1 MRQFIA
7 FFALVILGCIA
18 QGAAQDS
25 ASVAGV
31 ITDPSGA
38 VVPNVVVTLFARDNS
53 LRFKARTNQRG
64 EYQFASVAP
73 GEYLMEVEARHFAPA
88 AAESVRVQR
97 GKTSVLDIRIKLARV
112 RTKVVVTSS
121 START
126 VEEVSKALDTVDA
139 EQIERRADFSLAEAL
154 RGVPGLR
161 VQQQRGP
168 GSLTTIQIRGL
179 RSQDTAVLLDGVRL
193 RDAADLEGSATP
205 LMQDLMDVNTER
217 IEILRGSGSS
227 LYGSNAMGGV
237 VNIVTDRGGGPPHG
251 QLLAEGGGLGLLR
264 GRARV
269 GGGALDQRLSYS
281 GGIAHLNVRDGI
293 DGSDSFRNSS
303 GHAFVGYHFT
313 PSLSLGGR
321 VLAADGFVQLND
333 NPFVPFDATGNLPLS
348 GTIRA
353 TPLATEEQ
361 GKLGAGEAFD
371 VGRANFASDPNDPDF
386 RSSTSYFV
394 GAVNLSQRISER
406 ASYRLGYQG
415 IITGRNFQDGP
426 GGVRFEPL
434 FNNSSS
440 FDGRIDTVEARTDL
454 TLGRHNLF
462 SLGYE
467 FERERY
473 DSPTR
478 DENPDLAQHVDVRL
492 EIEQRSHGAFFQD
505 QLRLRDSRLQISLS
519 GRVQSFNLTEPQ
531 FSGGPSPYSG
541 ISFEDPK
548 SAYTGDGAISYFFTG
563 AGTKLR
569 AHVGNAY
576 RAPSLFERFGSSFF
590 RGSFSP
596 FGDPTLRPERTIAFD
611 AGVDQWLAQDRLRV
625 SATYFYTGL
634 QEIIFFDAVLKEE
647 LCKREDTDCPGGG
660 IDFTPD
666 PFGRFIGYRNTGG
679 GLARGVELSVD
690 AGATSQLDLT
700 ASYTYTNSDQRTSPV
715 AGGDFFKSFGI
726 SDHMFTLTVAQRIG
740 RRLSLVFDLFAAS
753 EYAAPLFTAGGSR
766 AFLFDGP
773 VKADLVVSYTVPLSE
788 SKSVR
793 LYGKV
798 ENVFD
803 RAYFEDGFRTP
814 GAWGIAGLAFGF

>member
-7 FFALVILGCIA
+7 LFALVFFGCIM

-25 ASVAGV
+25 GGV
-31 ITDPSGA
+31 GGLITDPSGA
-38 VVPNVVVTLFARDNS
+38 AVPNAVVTLFARDNS
-53 LRFKARTNQRG
+53 LRFTTRTNQRG

-73 GEYLMEVEARHFAPA
+73 GEYLMEVEARHFAAA
-88 AAESVRVQR
+88 AAESVRVRR
-97 GKTSVLDIRIKLARV
+97 GAASTLDIQVKLARV

-126 VEEVSKALDTVDA
+126 VEEVSKALDTLDA

-154 RGVPGLR
+154 RGVAGLR

-193 RDAADLEGSATP
+193 RDAADLQGAATP

-217 IEILRGSGSS
+217 IEVLRGSGSS
-227 LYGSNAMGGV
+227 LYGSNAIGGV
-237 VNIVTDRGGGPPHG
+237 INIVTDRGGGPPHG

-293 DGSDSFRNSS
+293 DGSDTFRNSS
-303 GHAFVGYHFT
+303 VQAFIGYHFT

-321 VLAADGFVQLND
+321 VFAADGFVQLND
-333 NPFVPFDATGNLPLS
+333 SPFVPFDATGNLPLS
-348 GTIRA
+348 GAIRA

-361 GKLGAGEAFD
+361 RKLAAGEAFN

-394 GAVNLSQRISER
+394 GAVDLSQRISER

-415 IITGRNFQDGP
+415 VVTGRNFQDGP
-426 GGVRFEPL
+426 GGVLFEPR

-440 FDGRIDTVEARTDL
+440 FDGRIDTVQARTDL

-467 FERERY
+467 FERERF
-473 DSPTR
+473 DNPTR
-478 DENPDLAQHVDVRL
+478 DENPDPLDVRL

-505 QLRLRDSRLQISLS
+505 QLRLLDSRLQISLS
-519 GRVQSFNLTEPQ
+519 GRVQSFSLTEPQ

-541 ISFEDPK
+541 IPFEDPK

-563 AGTKLR
+563 ARTKLR

-590 RGSFSP
+590 FGSFSP

-611 AGVDQWLAQDRLRV
+611 AGLDQWLAQDRLKV

-634 QEIIFFDAVLKEE
+634 QEIIFFDA
-647 LCKREDTDCPGGG
+647 RGG
-660 IDFTPD
+660 IDLTTD
-666 PFGRFIGYRNTGG
+666 PFGRFFGYRNTGG

-690 AGATSQLDLT
+690 AGPTSQLDLT

-726 SDHMFTLTVAQRIG
+726 SDHMFTFTAAQRIG
-740 RRLSLVFDLFAAS
+740 RRLSLVFDLFAVS
-753 EYAAPLFTAGGSR
+753 EYATPFFTAGGSR

-773 VKADLVVSYTVPLSE
+773 VKADLVVGYTVPVSE
-788 SKSVR
+788 NKSLR

-814 GAWGIAGLAFGF
+814 GAWGIAGLAFDF

>member
-7 FFALVILGCIA
+7 LFALVFFGCIM

-25 ASVAGV
+25 GGV
-31 ITDPSGA
+31 GGLITDPSGA
-38 VVPNVVVTLFARDNS
+38 AVPNAVVTLFARDNS
-53 LRFKARTNQRG
+53 LRFTTRTNQRG

-97 GKTSVLDIRIKLARV
+97 GRTLVLDIRIKLARV

-126 VEEVSKALDTVDA
+126 VEEVSKALDTLDA

-179 RSQDTAVLLDGVRL
+179 RSQDTAVLLNGVRL
-193 RDAADLEGSATP
+193 RDAADLQGAATP

-217 IEILRGSGSS
+217 IEVLRGSGSS
-227 LYGSNAMGGV
+227 LYGSNATGGV

-269 GGGALDQRLSYS
+269 GGGALDERLSYS

-293 DGSDSFRNSS
+293 DGSDTFRNSS

-313 PSLSLGGR
+313 PSLSLGGH

-348 GTIRA
+348 GAIRA

-386 RSSTSYFV
+386 RSSNSYFV
-394 GAVNLSQRISER
+394 GAVNLSQRISEW

-415 IITGRNFQDGP
+415 VITGHNFQDGP
-426 GGVRFEPL
+426 GGVRFEPP

-440 FDGRIDTVEARTDL
+440 FDGRIDTVQARTDL

-478 DENPDLAQHVDVRL
+478 DENPNPEQRVDVRL

-519 GRVQSFNLTEPQ
+519 GRVQGFSLTEPQ
-531 FSGGPSPYSG
+531 FSGGRSPYSG

-590 RGSFSP
+590 LGSFSP
-596 FGDPTLRPERTIAFD
+596 FGDPTLRPERMIAFD
-611 AGVDQWLAQDRLRV
+611 AGLDQWLAQDRLRV

-634 QEIIFFDAVLKEE
+634 QEIIFFDA
-647 LCKREDTDCPGGG
+647 GGG
-660 IDFTPD
+660 IDLTTD
-666 PFGRFIGYRNTGG
+666 PFGRFFGYRNTGG

-690 AGATSQLDLT
+690 AGPTSQLDLT

-726 SDHMFTLTVAQRIG
+726 SDHMFTFTAAQRIG
-740 RRLSLVFDLFAAS
+740 RRLSLVFDLFAVS
-753 EYAAPLFTAGGSR
+753 EYATPFFTAGGSR

-773 VKADLVVSYTVPLSE
+773 VKADLVVSYTVPVSE
-788 SKSVR
+788 NKSLR

-814 GAWGIAGLAFGF
+814 GAWGIAGLAFDF

>member
-1 MRQFIA
+1 MKRAI
-7 FFALVILGCIA
+7 VPILAGIFCSVM
-18 QGAAQDS
+18 QGMAQDS
-25 ASVAGV
+25 AGVAGS

-38 VVPNVVVTLFARDNS
+38 AVPNAVVTLFARDNS
-53 LRFKARTNQRG
+53 LRFSARANRRG
-64 EYQFASVAP
+64 EYRFASIAP
-73 GEYLMEVEARHFAPA
+73 GEYLIEVEARDFAPT
-88 AAESVRVQR
+88 AAETILVQR
-97 GKTSVLDIRIKLARV
+97 GTASVLDIRIELARV
-112 RTKVVVTSS
+112 RTKVVITSS

-126 VEEVSKALDTVDA
+126 VEEVSKALDTLDA

-154 RGVPGLR
+154 RSVPGLR

-179 RSQDTAVLLDGVRL
+179 RSQDTALLVDGVRL
-193 RDAADLEGSATP
+193 RDAADLQGSATP

-264 GRARV
+264 GRAKV
-269 GGGALDQRLSYS
+269 GGGALDQRLNYS

-321 VLAADGFVQLND
+321 VFAADGFVQLND
-333 NPFVPFDATGNLPLS
+333 SPFVPFGARGNLPAS
-348 GTIRA
+348 GAILA
-353 TPLATEEQ
+353 TPLAAEEQ
-361 GKLGAGEAFD
+361 RKLVAGEAFN
-371 VGRANFASDPNDPDF
+371 VGRANFASDPNDPDS

-415 IITGRNFQDGP
+415 VITGRNFQDGP

-434 FNNSSS
+434 FNNSSD

-454 TLGRHNLF
+454 TLGRRNLF

-467 FERERY
+467 FERERF

-478 DENPDLAQHVDVRL
+478 DENPDPAQHVDVRL
-492 EIEQRSHGAFFQD
+492 EIEQRSHGAFFQN

-519 GRVQSFNLTEPQ
+519 GRVQGFSLTEPQ
-531 FSGGPSPYSG
+531 FSGGRSPYAG
-541 ISFEDPK
+541 IGFEDPK
-548 SAYTGDGAISYFFTG
+548 SAYTGDGAVSYFFTG
-563 AGTKLR
+563 PGTKLR

-590 RGSFSP
+590 FGSFSP
-596 FGDPTLRPERTIAFD
+596 FGDPALRPERTIAVD
-611 AGVDQWLAQDRLRV
+611 AGFDQWLARERLRV

-634 QEIIFFDAVLKEE
+634 QEIIFFDA
-647 LCKREDTDCPGGG
+647 GGG
-660 IDFTPD
+660 IDFTTD

-679 GLARGVELSVD
+679 GLARGLEVSVD
-690 AGATSQLDLT
+690 ASPTSLLDLT

-715 AGGDFFKSFGI
+715 AGGDYFKSFGI
-726 SDHMFTLTVAQRIG
+726 SDHMFTFTAAQRVG

-788 SKSVR
+788 SKSLR

-814 GAWGIAGLAFGF
+814 GAWGIAGLAFEF

>member
-7 FFALVILGCIA
+7 LFALVFFGCIM

-25 ASVAGV
+25 GGV
-31 ITDPSGA
+31 GGLITDPSGA
-38 VVPNVVVTLFARDNS
+38 AVPNAVVTLFARDNS
-53 LRFKARTNQRG
+53 LRFTTRTNQRG

-73 GEYLMEVEARHFAPA
+73 GEYLMEVEACHFAPA

-97 GKTSVLDIRIKLARV
+97 GRTLVLDIRIKLARV

-126 VEEVSKALDTVDA
+126 VEEVSKALDTLDA

-179 RSQDTAVLLDGVRL
+179 RSQDTAVLLNGVRL
-193 RDAADLEGSATP
+193 RDAADLQGAATP

-217 IEILRGSGSS
+217 IEVLRGSGSS
-227 LYGSNAMGGV
+227 LYGSNATGGV

-269 GGGALDQRLSYS
+269 GGGALDERLSYS

-293 DGSDSFRNSS
+293 DGSDTFRNSS

-313 PSLSLGGR
+313 PSLSLGGH

-348 GTIRA
+348 GAIRA

-386 RSSTSYFV
+386 RSSNSYFV
-394 GAVNLSQRISER
+394 GAVNLSQRISEW

-415 IITGRNFQDGP
+415 VITGHNFQDGP
-426 GGVRFEPL
+426 GGVRFEPP

-440 FDGRIDTVEARTDL
+440 FDGRIDTVQARTDL

-478 DENPDLAQHVDVRL
+478 DENPNPEQRVDVRL

-519 GRVQSFNLTEPQ
+519 GRVQGFSLTEPQ
-531 FSGGPSPYSG
+531 FSGGRSPYSG

-590 RGSFSP
+590 LGSFSP
-596 FGDPTLRPERTIAFD
+596 FGDPTLRPERMIAFD
-611 AGVDQWLAQDRLRV
+611 AGLDQWLAQDRLRV

-634 QEIIFFDAVLKEE
+634 QEIIFFDA
-647 LCKREDTDCPGGG
+647 GGG
-660 IDFTPD
+660 IDLTTD
-666 PFGRFIGYRNTGG
+666 PFGRFFGYRNTGG

-690 AGATSQLDLT
+690 AGPTSQLDLT

-726 SDHMFTLTVAQRIG
+726 SDHMFTFTAAQRIG
-740 RRLSLVFDLFAAS
+740 RRLSLVFDLFAVS
-753 EYAAPLFTAGGSR
+753 EYATPFFTAGGSR

-773 VKADLVVSYTVPLSE
+773 VKADLVVSYTVPVSE
-788 SKSVR
+788 NKSLR

>member
-7 FFALVILGCIA
+7 LFALVFFGCIMP
-18 QGAAQDS
+18 GAAQDS
-25 ASVAGV
+25 GGIGGL

-38 VVPNVVVTLFARDNS
+38 AIPNAVVTLFARDNS
-53 LRFKARTNQRG
+53 LRFTTRTNRRG

-88 AAESVRVQR
+88 AAESVRVRR
-97 GKTSVLDIRIKLARV
+97 GAASTLDIQVKLARV

-126 VEEVSKALDTVDA
+126 VEEVSKALDTIDA

-179 RSQDTAVLLDGVRL
+179 RSQDTAVLLNGVRL
-193 RDAADLEGSATP
+193 RHAADLQGSATP

-293 DGSDSFRNSS
+293 DGSDTFRNSS

-313 PSLSLGGR
+313 PSLSLGGH

-348 GTIRA
+348 GAIRA

-394 GAVNLSQRISER
+394 GAVNLSQRISEW
-406 ASYRLGYQG
+406 ASYRLSYQG
-415 IITGRNFQDGP
+415 VISGQNFQDGP
-426 GGVRFEPL
+426 GGVRFEPP

-440 FDGRIDTVEARTDL
+440 FDGRIDTVQARTDL

-478 DENPDLAQHVDVRL
+478 DENPNPEQRVDVRL
-492 EIEQRSHGAFFQD
+492 EIEQRSHGVFFQD

-519 GRVQSFNLTEPQ
+519 GRVQGFGLTEPQ
-531 FSGGPSPYSG
+531 FSGGPSPYAG
-541 ISFEDPK
+541 IAFEDPK
-548 SAYTGDGAISYFFTG
+548 SAYTGDGAVSYFFAG
-563 AGTKLR
+563 SGTKLR

-590 RGSFSP
+590 LGSFSP

-611 AGVDQWLAQDRLRV
+611 AGVDQWLARDRLKV

-634 QEIIFFDAVLKEE
+634 QEIIFFDV
-647 LCKREDTDCPGGG
+647 GSG
-660 IDFTPD
+660 IDFTTD

-679 GLARGVELSVD
+679 GLARGVEVSVD
-690 AGATSQLDLT
+690 AGPTPQLDLT

-715 AGGDFFKSFGI
+715 AGGDFFKTFGI
-726 SDHMFTLTVAQRIG
+726 SDHMFTLTAAQRIG
-740 RRLSLVFDLFAAS
+740 RRLSLVFDLFAVS
-753 EYAAPLFTAGGSR
+753 EYAAPLFTAGGTR

-773 VKADLVVSYTVPLSE
+773 VKADLVVSYRVPVSA
-788 SKSVR
+788 SKSLR

-803 RAYFEDGFRTP
+803 RTYFEDGFRTP
-814 GAWGIAGLAFGF
+814 GAWGIVGLAFGF

>member
-7 FFALVILGCIA
+7 LFALVFFGCIMP
-18 QGAAQDS
+18 GAAQDS
-25 ASVAGV
+25 GGV
-31 ITDPSGA
+31 GGLITDPSGA
-38 VVPNVVVTLFARDNS
+38 AIPNAVVTLFARDNS
-53 LRFKARTNQRG
+53 LRFTTRTNRRG

-88 AAESVRVQR
+88 AAESVRVRR
-97 GKTSVLDIRIKLARV
+97 GAASTLDIQVKLARV

-126 VEEVSKALDTVDA
+126 VEEVSKALDTIDA

-179 RSQDTAVLLDGVRL
+179 RSQDTAVLLNGVRL
-193 RDAADLEGSATP
+193 RHAADLQGSATP
-205 LMQDLMDVNTER
+205 LMQDWMDVNTER

-293 DGSDSFRNSS
+293 DGSDTFRNSS

-313 PSLSLGGR
+313 PSLSLGGH

-348 GTIRA
+348 GAIRA

-394 GAVNLSQRISER
+394 GAVNLSQRISEW
-406 ASYRLGYQG
+406 ASYRLSYQG
-415 IITGRNFQDGP
+415 VISGQNFQDGP
-426 GGVRFEPL
+426 GGVRFEPP

-440 FDGRIDTVEARTDL
+440 FDGRIDTVQARTDL

-478 DENPDLAQHVDVRL
+478 DENPNPEQRVDVRL
-492 EIEQRSHGAFFQD
+492 EIEQRSHGVFFQD

-519 GRVQSFNLTEPQ
+519 GRVQGFGLTEPQ
-531 FSGGPSPYSG
+531 FSGGPSPYAG
-541 ISFEDPK
+541 IAFEDPK
-548 SAYTGDGAISYFFTG
+548 SAYTGDGAVSYFFAG
-563 AGTKLR
+563 SGTKLR

-590 RGSFSP
+590 LGSFSP

-611 AGVDQWLAQDRLRV
+611 AGVDQWLARDRLKV

-634 QEIIFFDAVLKEE
+634 QEIIFFDV
-647 LCKREDTDCPGGG
+647 GSG
-660 IDFTPD
+660 IDFTTD

-679 GLARGVELSVD
+679 GLARGVEVSVD
-690 AGATSQLDLT
+690 AGPTPQLDLT

-715 AGGDFFKSFGI
+715 AGGDFFKTFGI
-726 SDHMFTLTVAQRIG
+726 ADHMFTLTAAQRIG
-740 RRLSLVFDLFAAS
+740 RRLSLVFDLFAVS
-753 EYAAPLFTAGGSR
+753 EYAAPLFTAGGTR

-773 VKADLVVSYTVPLSE
+773 VKADLVVSYRVPVSA
-788 SKSVR
+788 SKSLR

-803 RAYFEDGFRTP
+803 RTYFEDGFRTP
-814 GAWGIAGLAFGF
+814 GAWGIVGLAFGF

>member
-7 FFALVILGCIA
+7 LALVLFGCIL
-18 QGAAQDS
+18 QGAAQDWG
-25 ASVAGV
+25 GV
-31 ITDPSGA
+31 GGLITDPSGA
-38 VVPNVVVTLFARDNS
+38 AVPNAVVTLFARDNS
-53 LRFKARTNQRG
+53 LRFTTRTNRRG
-64 EYQFASVAP
+64 EYRFASVAP

-88 AAESVRVQR
+88 AAESVRVRR
-97 GKTSVLDIRIKLARV
+97 GAASTLDIQVKLARV

-121 START
+121 GTART
-126 VEEVSKALDTVDA
+126 AEEVSKALDTIDA

-154 RGVPGLR
+154 RGVAALR

-179 RSQDTAVLLDGVRL
+179 RSQDTAVLVDGVRL
-193 RDAADLEGSATP
+193 RDAADVQGAATP
-205 LMQDLMDVNTER
+205 LMQDLMAVNTER
-217 IEILRGSGSS
+217 IEVLRGSGSS
-227 LYGSNAMGGV
+227 LYGSNAIGGV

-293 DGSDSFRNSS
+293 DGSDTFRNSS

-321 VLAADGFVQLND
+321 VFAADGFVQLND

-348 GTIRA
+348 GAIRA

-361 GKLGAGEAFD
+361 RKLEAGEAFR
-371 VGRANFASDPNDPDF
+371 VGQANFAADPNDPDS
-386 RSSTSYFV
+386 RRSTSYLTA
-394 GAVNLSQRISER
+394 AVDLSQRISDR

-415 IITGRNFQDGP
+415 VITGRNFQDGP
-426 GGVRFEPL
+426 GGVQFEPL

-440 FDGRIDTVEARTDL
+440 FDGRIDVVEARTDL
-454 TLGRHNLF
+454 RLGRHNLF

-478 DENPDLAQHVDVRL
+478 DENPDPAEHVDVRL
-492 EIEQRSHGAFFQD
+492 EIEQRSHGVFFQD

-519 GRVQSFNLTEPQ
+519 GRVQGFGLTQPQ
-531 FSGGPSPYSG
+531 FSGGPSPYAG
-541 ISFEDPK
+541 IAFEDPK
-548 SAYTGDGAISYFFTG
+548 SAYTGDGAVSYFFAG
-563 AGTKLR
+563 SGTKLR
-569 AHVGNAY
+569 AHAGNAY

-590 RGSFSP
+590 FGSFSP

-611 AGVDQWLAQDRLRV
+611 AGVDQWLARDRLKV

-634 QEIIFFDAVLKEE
+634 QEIIFFDFS
-647 LCKREDTDCPGGG
+647 GG
-660 IDFTPD
+660 IDFTTD

-679 GLARGVELSVD
+679 GLARGVEVSVD
-690 AGATSQLDLT
+690 AGPTPLLDLR

-726 SDHMFTLTVAQRIG
+726 SDHMFTLTAAQRIG
-740 RRLSLVFDLFAAS
+740 RRLSLVFDLFAVS

-773 VKADLVVSYTVPLSE
+773 VKADLVVSYTVPVSA
-788 SKSVR
+788 SKSLR

-814 GAWGIAGLAFGF
+814 GAWGIVGLAFGF